1 MTALTRQP
9 PAPGQLVEVRQR
21 RYAVANVRFGARR
34 PLVIYEQGLFFVR
47 SHVVNENQSYHIVT
61 LTSVEDDALGEELE
75 VIWELEPGALIV
87 EEHALPEV
95 DRFDPPKR
103 LDTFLNAVRW
113 GAIASVDTQALQAP
127 FRSGIELEE
136 YQLDPV
142 VRAIEMPRVNLLIA
156 DDVGLGK
163 TIEAGLVTLELLL
176 RHRARQV
183 LIVCPASLQMQWR
196 DQMRDKF
203 GLEFRILDSE
213 RMRRLRRERGLYV
226 NPWTHFPRLITSIDF
241 LKRERLLNLFRE
253 AVEAQR
259 EELAEEARQAQA
271 QQREAEKRSGRDGRK
286 QEQKRATP
294 VYRRPFDLLIVDE
307 AHNVAPAGRGLYA
320 TDSQRTRALRLIAPY
335 FEHKIF
341 LSATPHN
348 GYPESFTA
356 LLELLDPQ
364 RFARGVP
371 PNPKLLHQVMVRR
384 LKSDLLA
391 WDGAPRFPRRR
402 LEPLVVSY
410 TQEERHLHRLLQEY
424 GRRRLERTQESEERF
439 AAEFVLKLL
448 KKRLFSS
455 PQAFELTLR
464 QHRETLAGRSASA
477 SPRPAVRGRQKT
489 SVLRRQLEDLEEESD
504 NDEELEEARQ
514 EAIEEASRVLSLP
527 TPEEW
532 HLLDELLTLAERAS
546 SHADSKAQVLINWLR
561 QTLCP
566 NGPTAWRDERVI
578 IFTEYRATQK
588 WLYDLLNRA
597 GLNGAGRLLLLYGG
611 MPLAEREQVKAAFQ
625 ADPRQSPVRILLA
638 TDAASEGIDLQNYCH
653 RLVHYEIPWNPMRL
667 EQRNGRV
674 DRHGQRAPEV
684 NIYHFVSSKYRD
696 VPPGALE
703 SFEVGELED
712 DLEFLAHTLRRV
724 EAIRTDLGK
733 VGPVIAEQVEEA
745 MLGRRRSLDTR
756 QAERE
761 AAPLRALL
769 KQQERLEERVRLL
782 HDRLL
787 QSKQELQITPE
798 NVRAA
803 VEVALELAKQPP
815 LQPVEVRDPAGKRP
829 PLQAFAVPSLSGSWA
844 ASKEGLA
851 HPFTGQERP
860 LVFDHGQARQRDD
873 VVLAHLNHRLVAM
886 SLRLLRAEVWSSGE
900 RRKLARV
907 TARLAR
913 APLSAPPVVV
923 AHARLVLLGGDSQRL
938 HEELLIAGGELR
950 QGRLIPLPAAQLEH
964 WLSLGTDAL
973 APESVRLRL
982 QQLWPACQEPLRQA
996 LVSRMQERLN
1006 ELRRVLSE
1014 RERKEMKDMRMILHE
1029 LRRSIEQELAQPS
1042 VTQLS
1047 LFSKSEYEEYER
1059 NYAAL
1064 RRRLE
1069 QIDQELEQELTLIR
1083 YRFEN
1088 PQSRLFPVALTFL
1101 IPEHLA
1107 S

>member
-1 MTALTRQP
+1 MTALAQKP

-21 RYAVANVRFGARR
+21 RYAVANVRRGLTR
-34 PLVIYEQGLFFVR
+34 PLIIYRQGILFVR
-47 SHVVNENQSYHIVT
+47 SEVVNPYQDYHLVS
-61 LTSVEDDALGEELE
+61 LTSIEDDALGEELE
-75 VIWELEPGALIV
+75 VIWELEPGARIV
-87 EEHALPEV
+87 EERALPEP
-95 DRFDPPKR
+95 DGFDAPER

-142 VRAIEMPRVNLLIA
+142 VRAVEMPRVNLLIA

-213 RMRRLRRERGLYV
+213 RLRRLRRERGLYV
-226 NPWTHFPRLITSIDF
+226 NPWTHYPRLITSIDF
-241 LKRERLLNLFRE
+241 LKRERLLNLFSE

-259 EELAEEARQAQA
+259 GEGEATA
-271 QQREAEKRSGRDGRK
+271 DGDER
-286 QEQKRATP
+286 RRP
-294 VYRRPFDLLIVDE
+294 RRPPSLRPFDLLIVDE

-320 TDSQRTRALRLIAPY
+320 TDSQRTRALRRIAPY

-341 LSATPHN
+341 ISATPHN

-371 PNPKLLHQVMVRR
+371 VNPKQLHQVMVRR

-391 WDGAPRFPRRR
+391 WDGAPRFPQRR

-410 TQEERHLHRLLQEY
+410 SEEERHLHRLLQEY
-424 GRRRLERTQESEERF
+424 GRLRLARAQEGEERF
-439 AAEFVLKLL
+439 ATEFVLKLL

-455 PQAFELTLR
+455 PEAFALTLR
-464 QHRETLAGRSASA
+464 QHRETLESRYALS
-477 SPRPAVRGRQKT
+477 SPHSLSSGPAVRGRQRT
-489 SVLRRQLEDLEEESD
+489 GVLRRQLEELDEESD
-504 NDEELEEARQ
+504 DDTALEEAQ
-514 EAIEEASRVLSLP
+514 QAAMEEASRLLSLP

-532 HLLDELLTLAERAS
+532 RLLDELVRLAEQAS
-546 SHADSKAQVLINWLR
+546 ARADSKARVLIGWLQ

-566 NGPTAWRDERVI
+566 SGPGSAWLPERVI

-588 WLYDLLNRA
+588 WLYDLLSRV
-597 GLNGAGRLLLLYGG
+597 GLAQGRRLLMLYGG

-625 ADPRQSPVRILLA
+625 ADPQQSPVRILLA

-653 RLVHYEIPWNPMRL
+653 RLLHYEIPWNPMRL

-696 VPPGALE
+696 VPAGGLE
-703 SFEVGELED
+703 SFAVGELED

-733 VGPVIAEQVEEA
+733 VGPVIAAQVEEA

-756 QAERE
+756 QAEQE
-761 AAPLRALL
+761 AAPLRSLL
-769 KQQERLEERVRLL
+769 RQQERLEERIHQL
-782 HDRLL
+782 HERLL
-787 QSKQELQITPE
+787 QSERELNITPE
-798 NVRAA
+798 HVRAA

-815 LQPVEVRDPAGKRP
+815 LRPVEVRDPSGQRP
-829 PLQAFAVPSLSGSWA
+829 PLPAFALPALSGSWA
-844 ASKEGLA
+844 ACKEGLA
-851 HPFTGQERP
+851 HPFSGQERP
-860 LVFDHGQARQRDD
+860 VVFDHLLARQRDD

-886 SLRLLRAEVWSSGE
+886 ALRLLRAEIWSSGGQ
-900 RRKLARV
+900 RKLFRV
-907 TARLAR
+907 TARLVR
-913 APLSAPPVVV
+913 APLSALPVVV
-923 AHARLVLLGGDSQRL
+923 AHARLVVLGGDSQRL
-938 HEELLIAGGELR
+938 HEELLLAGGELR
-950 QGRLIPLPAAQLEH
+950 QGRFVPLPPAELERWLAQA
-964 WLSLGTDAL
+964 TTTP
-973 APESVRLRL
+973 APEALRSRL
-982 QQLWPACQEPLRQA
+982 QRLWPACAEPLRQA
-996 LVSRMQERLN
+996 LEARMQERLV
-1006 ELRRVLSE
+1006 ELRRVLRE
-1014 RERKEMKDMRMILHE
+1014 REQKEIRDTRAVLRE

-1042 VTQLS
+1042 VRQME
-1047 LFSKSEYEEYER
+1047 LFSKVEYEEYER
-1059 NYAAL
+1059 NCAAL
-1064 RRRLE
+1064 RRRLQ
-1069 QIDQELEQELTLIR
+1069 QIDLELEQEPELIR
-1083 YRFEN
+1083 RRFEN
-1088 PQSRLFPVALTFL
+1088 PQPRLFPVALSFL
-1101 IPEHLA
+1101 VPEHLA
-1107 S
+1107 SSAGLG

>member
-1 MTALTRQP
+1 MTALAQQP

-21 RYAVANVRFGARR
+21 RYAVANVRSGPTR
-34 PLVIYEQGLFFVR
+34 PLIIYEQGFFFLR
-47 SHVVNENQSYHIVT
+47 SHVVNEHQPYHIVT
-61 LTSVEDDALGEELE
+61 LTSIEDDALGEELE
-75 VIWELEPGALIV
+75 IIWELEPGARIV
-87 EEHALPEV
+87 EERALPEP
-95 DRFDPPKR
+95 DGFDAPER

-241 LKRERLLNLFRE
+241 LKRERMLNLFSE

-259 EELAEEARQAQA
+259 AEAAEDAEQAEEPPVLRPAPPGKKSRSK
-271 QQREAEKRSGRDGRK
+271 EHKRK
-286 QEQKRATP
+286 KPA
-294 VYRRPFDLLIVDE
+294 YMRPFDLLIVDE

-320 TDSQRTRALRLIAPY
+320 TDSQRTRALRRIAPY

-341 LSATPHN
+341 ISATPHN

-371 PNPKLLHQVMVRR
+371 VNPKQLHQVMVRR

-391 WDGAPRFPRRR
+391 WDGAPRFPQRR

-410 TQEERHLHRLLQEY
+410 TEAERRLHRLLQEY
-424 GRRRLERTQESEERF
+424 GRRRLARTQENSEERL

-455 PQAFELTLR
+455 PQAFYLTLS
-464 QHRETLAGRSASA
+464 QHRETLTGLSSAS
-477 SPRPAVRGRQKT
+477 SPGRGRQRPG
-489 SVLRRQLEDLEEESD
+489 VLRRQLEELEEESD
-504 NDEELEEARQ
+504 DDAVLEEVQQA
-514 EAIEEASRVLSLP
+514 ALEEASRVLSLP
-527 TPEEW
+527 TPEEQR
-532 HLLDELLTLAERAS
+532 LLDELVTLAEKAC
-546 SHADSKAQVLINWLR
+546 AQPDSKARVLMDWLR
-561 QTLCP
+561 RMLCP
-566 NGPTAWRDERVI
+566 NGPSSWGAERVI
-578 IFTEYRATQK
+578 IFTEYRDTQK
-588 WLYDLLNRA
+588 WLYELLNRN
-597 GLNGAGRLLLLYGG
+597 GLAQHGRLLLLYGG
-611 MPLAEREQVKAAFQ
+611 MPLAERERVKAAFQ
-625 ADPRQSPVRILLA
+625 ADPQQSPVRILLA

-674 DRHGQRAPEV
+674 DRHGQRAAEV

-703 SFEVGELED
+703 SFMVGELED

-745 MLGRRRSLDTR
+745 MLGRRRTLDTR
-756 QAERE
+756 RAEQE
-761 AAPLRALL
+761 AAPLRELL
-769 KQQERLEERVRLL
+769 RQQERLEERVRLL
-782 HDRLL
+782 HERLQ
-787 QSKQELQITPE
+787 QSERELQITPE
-798 NVRAA
+798 NVQAA
-803 VEVALELAKQPP
+803 VSVALELAKQPP
-815 LQPVEVRDPAGKRP
+815 LRPVEVRDPHGARP

-844 ASKEGLA
+844 ACKEGLA
-851 HPFTGQERP
+851 HPFTGEERP
-860 LVFDHGQARQRDD
+860 LVFNHVQARQRDD

-886 SLRLLRAEVWSSGE
+886 SLRLLRAEIWSSGE
-900 RRKLARV
+900 HRKLFRV
-907 TARLAR
+907 TARLAQ
-913 APLSAPPVVV
+913 APSSAQPVVV

-938 HEELLIAGGELR
+938 HEELLVAGGELR
-950 QGRLIPLPAAQLEH
+950 PGRLVPLAERELEY
-964 WLSLGTDAL
+964 WLSRATPVL
-973 APESVRLRL
+973 APEQDRARWQKV
-982 QQLWPACQEPLRQA
+982 WPACREPLLQA
-996 LVSRMQERLN
+996 LQVRMAERLKSL
-1006 ELRRVLSE
+1006 LRSLKE
-1014 RERKEMKDMRMILHE
+1014 REKKEMRDMRAILDE
-1029 LRRSIEQELAQPS
+1029 LRRSIEAELEQPS
-1042 VTQLS
+1042 VAQLE
-1047 LFSKSEYEEYER
+1047 LFSDVER
-1059 NYAAL
+1059 QEREHNYAAL
-1064 RRRLE
+1064 RRRLQ
-1069 QIDQELEQELTLIR
+1069 QIDLELEQELELIR
-1083 YRFEN
+1083 HRFEN
-1088 PQSRLFPVALTFL
+1088 PQPRLFPVALTFL